1 MCYKLGCMYVYQL
14 HVHVLACCFPAFVRS
29 DSMLQSSES
38 THYRVLWRLGYRS
51 PTRPNMSSDSII
63 DLRFISILNAL
74 PGHHDRC
81 SAADA
86 RRCASQSASGS
97 DCSKH
102 SQPPPLN
109 LSFFRIR
116 QLGTNFG
123 LSSRSTHFCKWQA
136 ARHDSSSCSR
146 RDWFAQLAC
155 HLYT

>member
-1 MCYKLGCMYVYQL
+1 MCILKFCTGYTYMYLRKPALYMCCKLGCMYQL
-14 HVHVLACCFPAFVRS
+14 LACCFPAFVRS
-29 DSMLQSSES
+29 DSMLESSES

-63 DLRFISILNAL
+63 DLPFISILNAL

-86 RRCASQSASGS
+86 RRCACQSASGS

-123 LSSRSTHFCKWQA
+123 LSSRSAHFYK
-136 ARHDSSSCSR
+136 
-146 RDWFAQLAC
+146 
-155 HLYT
+155 